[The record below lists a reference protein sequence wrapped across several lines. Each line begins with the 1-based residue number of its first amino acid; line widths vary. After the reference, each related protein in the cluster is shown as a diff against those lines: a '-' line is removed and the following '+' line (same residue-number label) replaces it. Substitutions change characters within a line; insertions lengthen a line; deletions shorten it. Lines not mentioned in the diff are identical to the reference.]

1 MTKLS
6 MNSLDSK
13 NRTYLTQ
20 ARVFKTTLAL
30 GLLFFLTGCLSNNVK
45 SEKPST
51 PNQRVYY
58 GEYNDV
64 EMAIRASMKKY
75 PVKEDNLD
83 AGIFETDFIKG
94 DRMYRA
100 PGSHERIESGVRYRI
115 SIHTIRGKVEGKTA
129 TQLIIKKLIEKTR
142 DFFAEAEL
150 LGSDGLE
157 ENIIF
162 YRIQRELTI
171 AKAIRRA
178 AEAPATPGK

>member
-1 MTKLS
+1 M
-6 MNSLDSK
+6 
-13 NRTYLTQ
+13 
-20 ARVFKTTLAL
+20 
-30 GLLFFLTGCLSNNVK
+30 
-45 SEKPST
+45 
-51 PNQRVYY
+51 YY

-129 TQLIIKKLIEKTR
+129 TQLIIKKLIEKISR
-142 DFFAEAEL
+142 A
-150 LGSDGLE
+150 
-157 ENIIF
+157 II
-162 YRIQRELTI
+162 
-171 AKAIRRA
+171 
-178 AEAPATPGK
+178 